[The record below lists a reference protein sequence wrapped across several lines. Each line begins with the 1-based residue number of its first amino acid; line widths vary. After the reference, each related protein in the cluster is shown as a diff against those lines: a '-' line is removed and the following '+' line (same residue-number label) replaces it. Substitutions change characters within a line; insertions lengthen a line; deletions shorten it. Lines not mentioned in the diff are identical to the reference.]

1 MRRWRRWYK
10 KSLEELK
17 KFKLYNFKNEL
28 IENTSTERIEQLFLQ
43 QYIKPTDSVLQLG
56 ANIGTSCI
64 LVDKLIDNK
73 KMNVCLEPIKEV
85 YDVLVKNKEYND
97 CGFIPVLGL
106 LSSEKSVKMN
116 KHAKD
121 LNGSFVSKDGELD
134 VTSYTLSELESMINS
149 KFSVLFMDCEGCF
162 IQVLNDFPEILKD
175 LRMIIIEKDRL
186 HELDYSECDEKLT
199 DSGFKIIESWNRKAN
214 FKITSQIAYEVWEK
228 K

>member
-17 KFKLYNFKNEL
+17 KFKLYNLTNEL
-28 IENTSTERIEQLFLQ
+28 IKNQSTELMEQLFLQ
-43 QYIKPTDSVLQLG
+43 QYVKPNDSVLQLG

-116 KHAKD
+116 KHGKD

-149 KFSVLFMDCEGCF
+149 KFSVLFVDCEGCF
-162 IQVLNDFPEILKD
+162 IQVLLDFPEILKD
-175 LRMIIIEKDRL
+175 LRMIIVEKDRL
-186 HELDYSECDEKLT
+186 NELDYSECDEKLIK
-199 DSGFKIIESWNRKAN
+199 SEFNIIESWDKHKGNN
-214 FKITSQIAYEVWEK
+214 LVYEVWEK

>member
-1 MRRWRRWYK
+1 MKRWRRWYK
-10 KSLEELK
+10 KSCEQLK
-17 KFKLYNFKNEL
+17 RFKLYNLENEL
-28 IENTSTERIEQLFLQ
+28 IENTSTELMEQLFLQ

-64 LVDKLIDNK
+64 LVDKLLNDK
-73 KMNVCLEPIKEV
+73 KVNVCLEPIKEI

-106 LSSEKSVKMN
+106 LSNEKSVKMN
-116 KHAKD
+116 KHGSN
-121 LNGSFVSKDGELD
+121 LEGSFVSKDGELD
-134 VTSYTLSELESMINS
+134 VTSLTLSELESMVNS

-186 HELDYSECDEKLT
+186 NELDYSECDEKLIVA
-199 DSGFKIIESWNRKAN
+199 GFKKKECWDKHKSLNLLI
-214 FKITSQIAYEVWEK
+214 EVWMRK
-228 K
+228 